1 MSHLVETVNTNEPNI
16 TANISLDI
24 DELDDVT
31 LTTPSTGQGL
41 KYDGAEWV
49 NDDVSGSYDLMP
61 YSMTNGTVHGNLP
74 AGFYSSALTS
84 FETPFFLGI
93 RYKEAQYLMTNVHT
107 SSISIFKKQ
116 INANAI
122 YNVGFTI
129 DANKKVLL
137 CVDLSHCDAD
147 AAGTFVDLQWQTDAG
162 VELGPIV
169 RTITNGDYN
178 RQTVVGFIST
188 SVQTTVGLMRINNS
202 ASFGSNQ
209 STITRQNCVFAC
221 REVG

>member
-1 MSHLVETVNTNEPNI
+1 MVLGFKSP
-16 TANISLDI
+16 
-24 DELDDVT
+24 
-31 LTTPSTGQGL
+31 PSTGQAL

-49 NDDVSGSYDLMP
+49 NDDVSGSYDIMP

-74 AGFYSSALTS
+74 AGFYSSFLTAY
-84 FETPFFLGI
+84 EIPFFLGI
-93 RYKEAQYLMTNVHT
+93 RYKESSYLMTNVHT
-107 SSISIFKKQ
+107 TSISILKTQ
-116 INANAI
+116 INVNAI
-122 YNVGFTI
+122 FNVGFTI

-147 AAGTFVDLQWQTDAG
+147 AAGTFVDLQWQTDTG

-188 SVQTTVGLMRINNS
+188 SVITNVGLIRVGNS
-202 ASFGSNQ
+202 ASFGCNQ
-209 STITRQNCVFAC
+209 STTTRQNCVFAC